1 MCEKIAKRLNETR
14 HRIDIVAQN
23 VGRNNSDITL
33 IAVSKGQSDAR
44 IDSAIKLGQRVYG
57 ENRVQ
62 EAQKHWVHRRKLHNN
77 LELHLIGPLQTNKV
91 DLAVELF
98 DTIQTVDRPKLVHSL
113 IKTFQKKGVT
123 RKCFV
128 QINTG
133 EEDQKSG
140 IWPEDADNFIS
151 FCRSEGLPLIG
162 LMCIPPVSEPVA
174 PHFALLKKI
183 GERNNIS
190 SLSMGMSSDFE
201 TAVSLGATHVR
212 VGTGVFGRRENH

>member
-62 EAQKHWVHRRKLHNN
+62 EAQKHWAHRRKLHNN

-113 IKTFQKKGVT
+113 
-123 RKCFV
+123 
-128 QINTG
+128 
-133 EEDQKSG
+133 S
-140 IWPEDADNFIS
+140 
-151 FCRSEGLPLIG
+151 LIH
-162 LMCIPPVSEPVA
+162 I
-174 PHFALLKKI
+174 
-183 GERNNIS
+183 
-190 SLSMGMSSDFE
+190 
-201 TAVSLGATHVR
+201 
-212 VGTGVFGRRENH
+212 